1 MRITTAYFVPD
12 EELTERLCQAA
23 ERGVQVQVLLPGPH
37 ADKRFV
43 QLSAEASYERLL
55 DCGVELWN
63 YQPTMLH
70 AKTMTVDGIVATIGS
85 ANFNRR
91 SLRCDE
97 EVNLV
102 VIDDQLTGVLD
113 IDFDF
118 DLERSQRIE
127 PGRWRARSWRQ
138 RVNERL
144 ALPLRRIS

>member
-1 MRITTAYFVPD
+1 M
-12 EELTERLCQAA
+12 
-23 ERGVQVQVLLPGPH
+23 QVQVLLPGPH

-102 VIDDQLTGVLD
+102 VIDDQLPGALD

-118 DLERSQRIE
+118 DLNAVSASSRDAGGRALGVSVSTSGSCFPCGVFPSLASQT
-127 PGRWRARSWRQ
+127 
-138 RVNERL
+138 
-144 ALPLRRIS
+144 RRPR